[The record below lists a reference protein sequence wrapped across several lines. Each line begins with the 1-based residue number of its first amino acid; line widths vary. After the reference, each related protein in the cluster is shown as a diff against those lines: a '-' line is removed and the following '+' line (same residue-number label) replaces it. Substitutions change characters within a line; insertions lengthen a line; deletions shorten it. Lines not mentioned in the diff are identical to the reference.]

1 MNLKAHEIVLAILA
15 VVVPLG
21 ILVMAFIPGGL
32 SWIIALALD
41 PTWGPVVFFG
51 GAALVIG
58 GMLLVA
64 VPELSVAQ
72 YLPDFD
78 TLQSLIMG

>member
-1 MNLKAHEIVLAILA
+1 MKAPSMNISEAH
-15 VVVPLG
+15 
-21 ILVMAFIPGGL
+21 
-32 SWIIALALD
+32 SIAGPSAALF
-41 PTWGPVVFFG
+41 VAFG

-58 GMLLVA
+58 AMLLVA
-64 VPELSVAQ
+64 VPELSVAN

>member
-1 MNLKAHEIVLAILA
+1 MNISEAHSIAGPSAAL
-15 VVVPLG
+15 
-21 ILVMAFIPGGL
+21 LVA
-32 SWIIALALD
+32 
-41 PTWGPVVFFG
+41 FG

-64 VPELSVAQ
+64 VPELNVAQ

>member
-1 MNLKAHEIVLAILA
+1 MNISEPHSIAGPSAAL
-15 VVVPLG
+15 
-21 ILVMAFIPGGL
+21 LVA
-32 SWIIALALD
+32 
-41 PTWGPVVFFG
+41 FG

-58 GMLLVA
+58 AMLLVA
-64 VPELSVAQ
+64 VPELSVAN